1 MDFDRE
7 LELIDENSTFVI
19 KTRIAD
25 RRRKHR
31 RGRRK

>member
-7 LELIDENSTFVI
+7 LELIDEASTFVL
-19 KTRIAD
+19 KTKCEDR

-31 RGRRK
+31 RGRR